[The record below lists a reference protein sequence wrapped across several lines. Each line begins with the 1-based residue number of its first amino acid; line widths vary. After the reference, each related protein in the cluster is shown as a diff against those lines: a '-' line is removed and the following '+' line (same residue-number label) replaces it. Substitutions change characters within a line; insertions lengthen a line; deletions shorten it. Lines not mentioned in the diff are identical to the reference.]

1 VSATFNKAGTI
12 LIATDND
19 KLYFF
24 DVVTHLILED
34 FELGLLPGESIKKI
48 RLSLDGQYLIVFL
61 SNELHEESGKFYWMP
76 MPAITGTPL

>member
-1 VSATFNKAGTI
+1 
-12 LIATDND
+12 
-19 KLYFF
+19 
-24 DVVTHLILED
+24 LED

-61 SNELHEESGKFYWMP
+61 SNELHAENSKFYWMP